1 MNKKLRESV
10 KAASDKLNEA
20 ECAVQRI
27 SKYLCFS
34 GFFGDEPVVSDAN
47 GSHEIFLVWN
57 GSEMPIDDAILRM
70 EEYGYITPDDFI

>member
-1 MNKKLRESV
+1 MNKKLRKAV
-10 KAASDKLNEA
+10 KTASDKLNEA
-20 ECAVQRI
+20 ECAVQCI

-57 GSEMPIDDAILRM
+57 GEEMPIEEAIERM
-70 EEYGYITPDDFI
+70 EEYGYITPDCFI